1 MVHMGNVK
9 LVTPLAEAFVTM
21 RLSCFINNLGKE
33 SLYKL
38 IYQIL
43 EPLAFQLQTKEMIY
57 FSFMSLCKTS
67 EPQFR
72 TII

>member
-9 LVTPLAEAFVTM
+9 LVTPLGGGICDHEAFM
-21 RLSCFINNLGKE
+21 FINNLGRE

-43 EPLAFQLQTKEMIY
+43 DLWAVQLQIKEMRF
-57 FSFMSLCKTS
+57 FSSMSLCKTT

-72 TII
+72 IIV